1 MINMT
6 TQNVN
11 KIWVLLAK
19 RKQKGYCIDQTG
31 TSQILMVTQSPGD
44 LVKIQILLL
53 MCFQVM
59 LILLICG
66 SHKIG
71 HKLWTIAPQLLIL
84 LYSLFALLVMFSNDV
99 EC

>member
-31 TSQILMVTQSPGD
+31 TSQILMVTQSPGY
-44 LVKIQILLL
+44 LVKNADFTFNVLPGD
-53 MCFQVM
+53 VDTAN
-59 LILLICG
+59 
-66 SHKIG
+66 
-71 HKLWTIAPQLLIL
+71 LWITQNRKDTNYGL
-84 LYSLFALLVMFSNDV
+84 
-99 EC
+99 